1 MEALTMKNLL
11 ELKLHN
17 ADINNFKTFATS
29 HTNNL
34 QLVELYIRNVSTEVS
49 AYIGTPYGSL
59 NVHNV
64 YIGNFSEW
72 VVSINYNNISEEL
85 EMDTLSEV
93 VDFISDY
100 REVTK
105 EEYNAWRE
113 EVV

>member
-1 MEALTMKNLL
+1 MKNLF

-34 QLVELYIRNVSTEVS
+34 QLVELRNVSTKVS

-64 YIGNFSEW
+64 YSGNFAEW
-72 VVSINYNNISEEL
+72 LVSVNDDNISEEL
-85 EMDTLSEV
+85 EMDTLGEV
-93 VDFISDY
+93 VDFIRDY
-100 REVTK
+100 LEVTRQQ
-105 EEYNAWRE
+105 YNAWAE

>member
-1 MEALTMKNLL
+1 MKNLF

-17 ADINNFKTFATS
+17 ADINNFKTLATS

-34 QLVELYIRNVSTEVS
+34 QLVELYIRNVSTKVS

-64 YIGNFSEW
+64 FKGNFGEW
-72 VVSINYNNISEEL
+72 IVDVNDDNVSEEL
-85 EMDTLSEV
+85 ELDTLGEV
-93 VDFISDY
+93 VDFIRDY
-100 REVTK
+100 LEVTRQQ
-105 EEYNAWRE
+105 YTAWSE

>member
-1 MEALTMKNLL
+1 MKNLF

-17 ADINNFKTFATS
+17 ADINNFKTLATS

-34 QLVELYIRNVSTEVS
+34 QLVELYIRNVSTKVS

-64 YIGNFSEW
+64 YSGNFTEW
-72 VVSINYNNISEEL
+72 LVSVNDDNVSEEL
-85 EMDTLSEV
+85 EMDTLGEV
-93 VDFISDY
+93 VDFIREY
-100 REVTK
+100 LEVTR
-105 EEYNAWRE
+105 EQYNAWNE

>member
-1 MEALTMKNLL
+1 MKNLF

-17 ADINNFKTFATS
+17 ADINNFKTLATS

-34 QLVELYIRNVSTEVS
+34 QLVELYIRNVSTKVS

-64 YIGNFSEW
+64 YSGDFTEW
-72 VVSINYNNISEEL
+72 LVSVNDDNISEEL
-85 EMDTLSEV
+85 EMDTLGEV
-93 VDFISDY
+93 VDFIRDY
-100 REVTK
+100 LEVTRQQ
-105 EEYNAWRE
+105 YNAWAE